1 MRLCVHVSAAALYA
15 CLVLHLS
22 PFCSYHH
29 SISIPLC
36 VPQPPSTQLS
46 SHLPPVQYA
55 VSLHPLLPAPV
66 PCGGCVLDK
75 LDTSCWLGEK
85 VDTDTHASV
94 LPQPGD
100 GSTPTCLGHAWG
112 GTGALCPLTMS
123 PAASPDTISSYE
135 VRLAALQQELHRG
148 GQWGGRE
155 LSCLQQHR
163 AQENHLDSL
172 ERQMEKEDSE
182 RLRSIVLPM
191 EEEIAQLKMKL
202 SRAEGL
208 IRGLRGPEGSLCGS
222 SESLLSDA
230 EVPSQVVPAQTN
242 EEGDEGSGPEGEEES
257 GGSLAFARG
266 CDSLSIASSSAGSPR
281 PRRRPSP
288 EHEDTA
294 SLLSTGTLV
303 PESIYLPPP
312 GFQLV
317 LDREWAQ
324 LQLKAKHHQ
333 ETLQQLEMAMQEK
346 LQLQDAL
353 RRSSEDCAKQVL
365 VLLDQIQNS
374 EQLLQNLQATVSQTQ
389 HRTQEQI
396 ADLASSHKRLSYE
409 VQRLSE
415 ENEGLRGSRAPLEP
429 SEKPPLPS
437 SVQELQALVRQ
448 QQEEAGTLRQ
458 SSEHQ
463 SERLRIEIVALRE
476 QLEEEEAAR
485 ARLQGVLE
493 AQLGAQRE
501 ESRKGADARVMGK
514 RVRLGCHGSSHD
526 ETLSLSVCPHACSGC
541 IGLCTELMEASLC
554 SVRSEME
561 RLQQQLEQ
569 AEQRAQGLEQDVQR
583 LQGDLAQHD
592 QQGQTWEQEK
602 HVSPDSSGT
611 SLPAG
616 HERSLI
622 MCSTEAG
629 SKARLEAV
637 LSEQRG
643 KLQRLQA
650 ELDTSE
656 QVQRDFV
663 RLSQALQVQL
673 ERIRQASSL
682 EHVRSIV
689 DGTQLKDVAELK
701 EP

>member
-1 MRLCVHVSAAALYA
+1 MEGTRPSGGAGELCGVEEHGGGPAAPPDPGVVVETAGTELQPDAEGTIQALQEQLAAALA
-15 CLVLHLS
+15 EVETVRAVATVS
-22 PFCSYHH
+22 E
-29 SISIPLC
+29 
-36 VPQPPSTQLS
+36 STKQEAVAA
-46 SHLPPVQYA
+46 VQRQCQEEVA
-55 VSLHPLLPAPV
+55 SLQAIL
-66 PCGGCVLDK
+66 K
-75 LDTSCWLGEK
+75 
-85 VDTDTHASV
+85 
-94 LPQPGD
+94 
-100 GSTPTCLGHAWG
+100 
-112 GTGALCPLTMS
+112 
-123 PAASPDTISSYE
+123 DTISSYE

-172 ERQMEKEDSE
+172 ERQMEKAQEDSE

-501 ESRKGADARVMGK
+501 ES
-514 RVRLGCHGSSHD
+514 
-526 ETLSLSVCPHACSGC
+526 P
-541 IGLCTELMEASLC
+541 SLC

>member
-172 ERQMEKEDSE
+172 ERQMEKAQEDSE

-501 ESRKGADARVMGK
+501 ES
-514 RVRLGCHGSSHD
+514 
-526 ETLSLSVCPHACSGC
+526 P
-541 IGLCTELMEASLC
+541 SLC